1 MSMIQNLKTV
11 LDKQKDILA
20 SLEKEIAGI
29 EANDLVTENQK
40 LKTDLT
46 KYHESLNKVKS
57 DNTRLTEENKRLRT
71 ALYEQFY
78 NEKIQVLNA
87 AEKRMDVYYR
97 SNFEGEINRLTKL
110 EIHIKNKINEM
121 AKVLRENRVSIED
134 EIFVRLEELRT
145 QLNVKVAKA
154 REEIIRQ
161 TKAYGE
167 IKADELS
174 KLKQEQVTEAEIR
187 ARTKQNNIES
197 LIGLNIINKLGILLL
212 IIGIITAA
220 QFTYFR
226 LPDTLKG
233 IFTFAVGILLLITGE
248 LLNRKKPNVFSLGI
262 TSGGVAVLYVAL
274 VLSYF
279 QFNILGMYQA
289 LGLCVLITAGAFVLS
304 QRYNSQTISTF
315 AMIGG
320 YLPIFSIAGSKTMV
334 YGAMVYFVVLN
345 LLALIISVNKK
356 WMVTAYIGFVLNVIG
371 SIYISEI
378 LLDGT
383 PFRPMFTSDGL
394 ITIFYILFAF
404 IIYTL
409 IPITGTYTKKI
420 GFKNSDIVLLS
431 LNTFISSFLLY
442 VALYSVDLKDF
453 TGLLS
458 LVLSI
463 VYLSLGRFIEK
474 NMEKEKNSGGFVL
487 YHRTY
492 LCRINYTL
500 PIGKGMADI
509 GMAGRGNC
517 NSFLWNIQGI
527 KRL

>member
-1 MSMIQNLKTV
+1 
-11 LDKQKDILA
+11 
-20 SLEKEIAGI
+20 
-29 EANDLVTENQK
+29 
-40 LKTDLT
+40 
-46 KYHESLNKVKS
+46 
-57 DNTRLTEENKRLRT
+57 
-71 ALYEQFY
+71 
-78 NEKIQVLNA
+78 
-87 AEKRMDVYYR
+87 
-97 SNFEGEINRLTKL
+97 
-110 EIHIKNKINEM
+110 
-121 AKVLRENRVSIED
+121 
-134 EIFVRLEELRT
+134 
-145 QLNVKVAKA
+145 
-154 REEIIRQ
+154 
-161 TKAYGE
+161 
-167 IKADELS
+167 
-174 KLKQEQVTEAEIR
+174 
-187 ARTKQNNIES
+187 
-197 LIGLNIINKLGILLL
+197 
-212 IIGIITAA
+212 
-220 QFTYFR
+220 
-226 LPDTLKG
+226 
-233 IFTFAVGILLLITGE
+233 
-248 LLNRKKPNVFSLGI
+248 
-262 TSGGVAVLYVAL
+262 
-274 VLSYF
+274 
-279 QFNILGMYQA
+279 
-289 LGLCVLITAGAFVLS
+289 
-304 QRYNSQTISTF
+304 
-315 AMIGG
+315 
-320 YLPIFSIAGSKTMV
+320 
-334 YGAMVYFVVLN
+334 MVYFVVLN